1 MKEIMQELFERLERY
16 KERYKAEENIDIK
29 KHYFG
34 KFCGYESAVVE
45 LQQLLEDKEEK
56 VWR

>member
-1 MKEIMQELFERLERY
+1 MKELFERLERA
-16 KERYKAEENIDIK
+16 KERYKNEKNIDIK

-34 KFCGYESAVVE
+34 KFCGYESAIYE

>member
-1 MKEIMQELFERLERY
+1 MKEIMKELFERLERA
-16 KERYKAEENIDIK
+16 KERYKNEKNIDIK

-34 KFCGYESAVVE
+34 KFCGYESAIYE